1 MVVGNTVA
9 YPPGDPTPFL
19 SAGQTVKAT
28 YSYSNPTTGKPVTA
42 SKTFVVSAVL
52 EPSGNNSIDQGVFI
66 NEIEGNQFLEKAGK
80 YDNLVVAARSPDYV
94 NDVQQEITNVYGS
107 NNLGVITPTAILQT
121 RQQFQSGTAA
131 FTLDIAFI
139 ALLVGAVGIITTLYT
154 SVNERVKEIG
164 TMKAIGA
171 KPIFILALFLSEAVL
186 IGLFGAT
193 SGILTGIGMAY
204 VLTGMSPHSSSGGGG
219 GTTPASVSPIFVP
232 SDLLHVWAL
241 SLLLSLG
248 AGIMPAWKASRLSP
262 LEALRR

>member
-1 MVVGNTVA
+1 M
-9 YPPGDPTPFL
+9 
-19 SAGQTVKAT
+19 
-28 YSYSNPTTGKPVTA
+28 
-42 SKTFVVSAVL
+42 
-52 EPSGNNSIDQGVFI
+52 
-66 NEIEGNQFLEKAGK
+66 
-80 YDNLVVAARSPDYV
+80 
-94 NDVQQEITNVYGS
+94 YGS

-186 IGLFGAT
+186 IGLLGAT
-193 SGILTGIGMAY
+193 SGTLVGIGLAY
-204 VLTGMSPHSSSGGGG
+204 VLTGVSPHSSSGGGGGG